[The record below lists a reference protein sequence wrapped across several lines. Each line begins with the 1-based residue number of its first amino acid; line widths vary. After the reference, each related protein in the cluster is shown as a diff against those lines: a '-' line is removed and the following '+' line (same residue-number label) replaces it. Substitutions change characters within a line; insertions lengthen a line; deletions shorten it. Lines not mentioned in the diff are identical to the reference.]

1 MTEQRQQLEN
11 QPPAGPMYQWA
22 LDWYN
27 AQEHPLTDETME
39 RIAINAHWSGD
50 IGDVVFRHDDMRSA
64 TDWQLEQ
71 VIEWLKVNLMKHNYY
86 EGYAYISD
94 DYDSNAEIEV
104 DKVLE
109 DLKRAMRPK
118 QQEDN

>member
-1 MTEQRQQLEN
+1 
-11 QPPAGPMYQWA
+11 MYQWA

-27 AQEHPLTDETME
+27 AQEHPLTNEICKS
-39 RIAINAHWSGD
+39 IAASYPYNGAD
-50 IGDVVFRHDDMRSA
+50 IDHCEHIEDMRSA

-118 QQEDN
+118 QQEGNND